1 MIPKRR
7 PVSESAIKSPDKVA
21 QSANRL
27 ILDGDVGGAL
37 ALLKSHLLQDPLET
51 RLTDLVDSL
60 LEGAGLIEFYRDLQK
75 SGPDDWRLV
84 VVLAAAYSRSGKDSL
99 AVVQLQK
106 LLRTDSDHP
115 EVWMALAECYRR
127 LDKAEL
133 ALRALNSLID
143 LQANFPKAH
152 VTRLLYL
159 LESGDLEEA
168 TAASIFSLEVK
179 DLPAELL
186 SWLDKVNLHLEQG
199 KHPPEELLQ
208 EQEEKPLP
216 KEPEPAPAVAPST
229 QELTQREKTQQLL
242 CFTNMLTI
250 MVKGGLSFSRIF
262 GILASKNCSLSSN
275 VINELEKSVMRDGEP
290 LSKAL
295 AHHPGI
301 FSDQYL
307 ALVEMGESTNLSRC
321 LDRLCEQLK
330 LEYLRNEP
338 KDDNRPALILSCRN
352 LTDALEASGNE
363 VQALA
368 WAVRA
373 CADEKIRSA
382 MQEVEKQVAS
392 GVRLAE
398 CKFPALFTPLV
409 TSLVVAHDAVGTVP
423 GAFKDLA
430 RLLTR

>member
-1 MIPKRR
+1 M
-7 PVSESAIKSPDKVA
+7 SESAIKSPDEVA
-21 QSANRL
+21 HSANRL

-37 ALLKSHLLQDPLET
+37 ALLKSHLLQDPLES

-75 SGPDDWRLV
+75 SAPDDWRLV

-115 EVWMALAECYRR
+115 EVWMALAQCYRR

-143 LQANFPKAH
+143 LQPQFPPAH

-179 DLPAELL
+179 ELPAELL

-199 KHPPEELLQ
+199 LKPPAALLE
-208 EQEEKPLP
+208 EQEEQPGP
-216 KEPEPAPAVAPST
+216 APEPEPPAPAQPTSR
-229 QELTQREKTQQLL
+229 QLSQREKTQQLL
-242 CFTNMLTI
+242 CFTQMLAI
-250 MVKGGLSFSRIF
+250 LVRGGLSFSRIF
-262 GILASKNCSLSSN
+262 GLLASKQCSLTGN
-275 VINELEKSVMRDGEP
+275 VVRDLEKSIMRDGEA
-290 LSKAL
+290 LSKAF
-295 AHHPGI
+295 ARHPEV
-301 FSDQYL
+301 FSDQYI
-307 ALVEMGESTNLSRC
+307 AMVEMGESTNLIRC

-330 LEYLRNEP
+330 LEYLRGEP
-338 KDDNRPALILSCRN
+338 KDDTRPALILSCRN
-352 LTDALEASGNE
+352 LADALEASGSE
-363 VQALA
+363 IQALA
-368 WAVRA
+368 WAARA
-373 CADEKIRSA
+373 CADEKIRVA
-382 MQEVEKQVAS
+382 IQELEKQVSS
-392 GVRLAE
+392 GIRLAE
-398 CKFPALFTPLV
+398 CKFPSIFTPLLP
-409 TSLVVAHDAVGTVP
+409 SLVAAHDAVGTTP
-423 GAFKDLA
+423 SAFKDLA

>member
-1 MIPKRR
+1 M
-7 PVSESAIKSPDKVA
+7 SESAIKSPDEVA
-21 QSANRL
+21 KSANRL

-37 ALLKSHLLQDPLET
+37 GLLKSHLLQDPLESK
-51 RLTDLVDSL
+51 LTDLVDSL
-60 LEGAGLIEFYRDLQK
+60 LEGAALIEFYRDLQK
-75 SGPDDWRLV
+75 SAPEDWRLV

-115 EVWMALAECYRR
+115 EVWMALAQCYRR

-143 LQANFPKAH
+143 LQPQFPQAH
-152 VTRLLYL
+152 ITRLLYL
-159 LESGDLEEA
+159 LDSGDLEEA

-179 DLPAELL
+179 ELPAELL

-199 KHPPEELLQ
+199 LKPPAPLLEEQQ
-208 EQEEKPLP
+208 ERVQPAA
-216 KEPEPAPAVAPST
+216 PEPAPSTPPPQPASPQQQPS
-229 QELTQREKTQQLL
+229 QREKTQQLL
-242 CFTNMLTI
+242 SFTNMLTI

-262 GILASKNCSLSSN
+262 GILASKQSSLSSS
-275 VINELEKSVMRDGEP
+275 VIKDLEKSVMRDGEP

-295 AHHPGI
+295 AHHPDI

-330 LEYLRNEP
+330 LEYLRSEP
-338 KDDNRPALILSCRN
+338 KDDTRPALILSCRN
-352 LTDALEASGNE
+352 LVDALETSGSE
-363 VQALA
+363 IQALA

-373 CADEKIRSA
+373 CADDKIRAA
-382 MQEVEKQVAS
+382 MQELEKQVSS
-392 GVRLAE
+392 GIRLAE
-398 CKFPALFTPLV
+398 CKFPAIFTPLI
-409 TSLVVAHDAVGTVP
+409 TSLLVAHDAVGTTP
-423 GAFKDLA
+423 NAFKDLA

>member
-1 MIPKRR
+1 M
-7 PVSESAIKSPDKVA
+7 SESAIKSPDEVA

-37 ALLKSHLLQDPLET
+37 ALLKSHMLQDPLASK
-51 RLTDLVDSL
+51 LSDLVDSL

-75 SGPDDWRLV
+75 SAPEDWRLV

-115 EVWMALAECYRR
+115 EVWMALAQCYRR

-143 LQANFPKAH
+143 LQPNFPKAH

-159 LESGDLEEA
+159 LDSGDLEEA

-186 SWLDKVNLHLEQG
+186 SWIDKVNLHLEQG
-199 KHPPEELLQ
+199 KRPPEELLQ
-208 EQEEKPLP
+208 EQEEKPVP
-216 KEPEPAPAVAPST
+216 KEPEPPAPAPEKATT
-229 QELTQREKTQQLL
+229 QELSQREKTQQLL

-262 GILASKNCSLSSN
+262 GILASKQCSLSSQ

-295 AHHPGI
+295 AHHPAI

-330 LEYLRNEP
+330 LEYLRSEP
-338 KDDNRPALILSCRN
+338 KDDHRPALILSCRN

-373 CADEKIRSA
+373 CADEKIRTA
-382 MQEVEKQVAS
+382 IQELEKQVAS
-392 GVRLAE
+392 GIRLAE
-398 CKFPALFTPLV
+398 CSFPALFTPLI

-423 GAFKDLA
+423 NAFKDLA

>member
-1 MIPKRR
+1 M
-7 PVSESAIKSPDKVA
+7 SESAIKSPDEVA
-21 QSANRL
+21 KGANRL

-37 ALLKSHLLQDPLET
+37 ALLKSHLLQDPLESK
-51 RLTDLVDSL
+51 LTDLVDSL

-75 SGPDDWRLV
+75 SAPEDWRLV

-115 EVWMALAECYRR
+115 EVWMALAQCYRR

-143 LQANFPKAH
+143 LQPQFPQAH
-152 VTRLLYL
+152 ITRLLYL
-159 LESGDLEEA
+159 LDSGDLEEA

-179 DLPAELL
+179 ELPAELL

-199 KHPPEELLQ
+199 LKPPAALLE
-208 EQEEKPLP
+208 EQEEKARPA
-216 KEPEPAPAVAPST
+216 EPEAVPASPPQASS
-229 QELTQREKTQQLL
+229 QQLSQREKTQQLL
-242 CFTNMLTI
+242 SFTNMLTI

-262 GILASKNCSLSSN
+262 GILASKQSSLTSS
-275 VINELEKSVMRDGEP
+275 VIKDLEKSVMRDGEP

-295 AHHPGI
+295 AHHPEI

-321 LDRLCEQLK
+321 LDRLCDQLK
-330 LEYLRNEP
+330 LEYLRSEP
-338 KDDNRPALILSCRN
+338 KDDTRPALILSCRN
-352 LTDALEASGNE
+352 LVDALEASGSE
-363 VQALA
+363 IQALA

-373 CADEKIRSA
+373 CADEKIRA
-382 MQEVEKQVAS
+382 AIQELEKQVAS
-392 GVRLAE
+392 GIRLAE
-398 CKFPALFTPLV
+398 CKFPPIFTPLI
-409 TSLVVAHDAVGTVP
+409 TSLLVAHDAVGTTP
-423 GAFKDLA
+423 TAFKDLA

>member
-1 MIPKRR
+1 M
-7 PVSESAIKSPDKVA
+7 SESAIKSPDEVA
-21 QSANRL
+21 EGANRL

-37 ALLKSHLLQDPLET
+37 ALLKSHLLQDPLES

-75 SGPDDWRLV
+75 SAPEDWRLV

-106 LLRTDSDHP
+106 LLRSDSDHP
-115 EVWMALAECYRR
+115 EVWMALAQCYRR
-127 LDKAEL
+127 LDKSEL

-143 LQANFPKAH
+143 LQPKYPQAH

-159 LESGDLEEA
+159 LESGDLVEA

-179 DLPAELL
+179 ELPAELL
-186 SWLDKVNLHLEQG
+186 SWLDKVNLYLEQG
-199 KHPPEELLQ
+199 LQPPAALLEEQQ
-208 EQEEKPLP
+208 EKAQPA
-216 KEPEPAPAVAPST
+216 EPEPASAPKPQVNS
-229 QELTQREKTQQLL
+229 QQLSQREKTQQLL

-262 GILASKNCSLSSN
+262 GILAAKQCSLSTS
-275 VINELEKSVMRDGEP
+275 VVKDLEKSVMRDGEP

-295 AHHPGI
+295 AHHPEI

-321 LDRLCEQLK
+321 LDRLCDQLK

-338 KDDNRPALILSCRN
+338 KDDTRPALILSCRN
-352 LTDALEASGNE
+352 LVDALEASGSE

-373 CADEKIRSA
+373 CADEKIRA
-382 MQEVEKQVAS
+382 AIQEVEKQVGS
-392 GVRLAE
+392 GIRLAE
-398 CKFPALFTPLV
+398 CKFPPIFTPLI
-409 TSLVVAHDAVGTVP
+409 TSLLVAHDAVGTTP
-423 GAFKDLA
+423 TAFKDLA

>member
-1 MIPKRR
+1 M
-7 PVSESAIKSPDKVA
+7 SESAIKSPDEVA
-21 QSANRL
+21 HSANRL

-37 ALLKSHLLQDPLET
+37 ALLKSHLLQDPLES

-75 SGPDDWRLV
+75 SAPDDWRLV

-115 EVWMALAECYRR
+115 EVWMALAQCYRR

-143 LQANFPKAH
+143 LQPQFPPAH

-179 DLPAELL
+179 ELPAELR

-199 KHPPEELLQ
+199 LKPPAALLE
-208 EQEEKPLP
+208 EQEEQPGP
-216 KEPEPAPAVAPST
+216 APEPEPPAPAQPTSR
-229 QELTQREKTQQLL
+229 QLSQREKTQQLL
-242 CFTNMLTI
+242 CFTQMLAI
-250 MVKGGLSFSRIF
+250 LVRGGLSFSRIF
-262 GILASKNCSLSSN
+262 GLLASKQCSMTGN
-275 VINELEKSVMRDGEP
+275 VVRDLEKSIMRDGEA
-290 LSKAL
+290 LSKAF
-295 AHHPGI
+295 ARHPEV
-301 FSDQYL
+301 FSDQYI
-307 ALVEMGESTNLSRC
+307 AMVEMGESTNLIRC

-330 LEYLRNEP
+330 LEYLRGEP
-338 KDDNRPALILSCRN
+338 KDDTRPALILSCRN
-352 LTDALEASGNE
+352 LADALEASGSE
-363 VQALA
+363 IQALA
-368 WAVRA
+368 WAARA
-373 CADEKIRSA
+373 CADEKIRVA
-382 MQEVEKQVAS
+382 IQELEKQVSS
-392 GVRLAE
+392 GIRLAE
-398 CKFPALFTPLV
+398 CKFPSIFTPLLP
-409 TSLVVAHDAVGTVP
+409 SLVAAHDAVGTTP
-423 GAFKDLA
+423 SAFKDLA

>member
-1 MIPKRR
+1 M
-7 PVSESAIKSPDKVA
+7 SESAIKSPDEVA
-21 QSANRL
+21 KSANRL

-37 ALLKSHLLQDPLET
+37 ALLKSHLLQDPLESK
-51 RLTDLVDSL
+51 LTELVDSL

-75 SGPDDWRLV
+75 SAPEDWRLV

-115 EVWMALAECYRR
+115 EVWMALAQCYRR

-143 LQANFPKAH
+143 LQPQYPQAH

-179 DLPAELL
+179 ELPPELL
-186 SWLDKVNLHLEQG
+186 SWLDKVNLYLEQG
-199 KHPPEELLQ
+199 LKPPRALLQ
-208 EQEEKPLP
+208 EQEEPAEAP
-216 KEPEPAPAVAPST
+216 AEPEPAPPQQPTT
-229 QELTQREKTQQLL
+229 QQLSQREKTQQLL
-242 CFTNMLTI
+242 CFTNMLNI
-250 MVKGGLSFSRIF
+250 LVKGGLSFSRIF
-262 GILASKNCSLSSN
+262 GLLASKQCSLSGN
-275 VINELEKSVMRDGEP
+275 VVRDLEKSIMRDGEA
-290 LSKAL
+290 LSKAF
-295 AHHPGI
+295 ARHPEI

-307 ALVEMGESTNLSRC
+307 AMVEMGESTNLSRC

-330 LEYLRNEP
+330 LEYLRGEP
-338 KDDNRPALILSCRN
+338 KDDTRPALILSCRN
-352 LTDALEASGNE
+352 LADALDASGSE
-363 VQALA
+363 IQALA
-368 WAVRA
+368 WAARA
-373 CADEKIRSA
+373 CADDKIRVA
-382 MQEVEKQVAS
+382 IQELEKQVSS

-398 CKFPALFTPLV
+398 CKFPPIFTPLI
-409 TSLVVAHDAVGTVP
+409 TSLVAAHDAVGTTP
-423 GAFKDLA
+423 SAFKDLA

>member
-1 MIPKRR
+1 M
-7 PVSESAIKSPDKVA
+7 SESAIKSPDEVA
-21 QSANRL
+21 HSANRL

-37 ALLKSHLLQDPLET
+37 ALLKSHLLQNPLES

-75 SGPDDWRLV
+75 SAPDDWRLV

-115 EVWMALAECYRR
+115 EVWMALAQCYRR

-143 LQANFPKAH
+143 LQPQFPPAH

-179 DLPAELL
+179 ELPAELR

-199 KHPPEELLQ
+199 LKPPAALLE
-208 EQEEKPLP
+208 EQEEQPGP
-216 KEPEPAPAVAPST
+216 APEPEPPAPAQPTSR
-229 QELTQREKTQQLL
+229 QLSQREKTQQLL
-242 CFTNMLTI
+242 CFTQMLAI
-250 MVKGGLSFSRIF
+250 LVRGGLSFSRIF
-262 GILASKNCSLSSN
+262 GLLASKQCSLTGN
-275 VINELEKSVMRDGEP
+275 VVRDLEKSIMRDGEA
-290 LSKAL
+290 LSKAF
-295 AHHPGI
+295 ARHPEV
-301 FSDQYL
+301 FSDQYI
-307 ALVEMGESTNLSRC
+307 AMVEMGESTNLIRC

-330 LEYLRNEP
+330 LEYLRGEP
-338 KDDNRPALILSCRN
+338 KDDTRPALILSCRN
-352 LTDALEASGNE
+352 LADALEASGSE
-363 VQALA
+363 IQALA
-368 WAVRA
+368 WAARA
-373 CADEKIRSA
+373 CADEKIRVA
-382 MQEVEKQVAS
+382 IQELEKQVSS
-392 GVRLAE
+392 GIRLAE
-398 CKFPALFTPLV
+398 CKFPSIFTPLLP
-409 TSLVVAHDAVGTVP
+409 SLVAAHDAVGTTP
-423 GAFKDLA
+423 SAFKDLA

>member
-1 MIPKRR
+1 M
-7 PVSESAIKSPDKVA
+7 SESAIKSPDEVA
-21 QSANRL
+21 HSANRL

-37 ALLKSHLLQDPLET
+37 ALLKSHLLQDPLES

-75 SGPDDWRLV
+75 SAPDDWRLV

-115 EVWMALAECYRR
+115 EVWMALAQCYRR

-143 LQANFPKAH
+143 LQPQFPPAH

-179 DLPAELL
+179 ELPAELR

-199 KHPPEELLQ
+199 LKPPAALLE
-208 EQEEKPLP
+208 EQEEQPGP
-216 KEPEPAPAVAPST
+216 APEPEPPAPAQPTSR
-229 QELTQREKTQQLL
+229 QLSQREKTQQLL
-242 CFTNMLTI
+242 CFTQMLAI
-250 MVKGGLSFSRIF
+250 LVRGGLSFSRIF
-262 GILASKNCSLSSN
+262 GLLASKQCSLTGN
-275 VINELEKSVMRDGEP
+275 VVRDLEKSIMRDGEA
-290 LSKAL
+290 LSKAF
-295 AHHPGI
+295 ARHPEV
-301 FSDQYL
+301 FSDQYI
-307 ALVEMGESTNLSRC
+307 AMVEMGESTNLIRC

-330 LEYLRNEP
+330 LEYLRGEP
-338 KDDNRPALILSCRN
+338 KDDTRPALILSCRN
-352 LTDALEASGNE
+352 LADALEASGSE
-363 VQALA
+363 IQALA
-368 WAVRA
+368 WAARA
-373 CADEKIRSA
+373 CADEKIRVA
-382 MQEVEKQVAS
+382 IQELEKQVSS
-392 GVRLAE
+392 GIRLAE
-398 CKFPALFTPLV
+398 CKFPSIFTPLLP
-409 TSLVVAHDAVGTVP
+409 SLVAAHDAVGTTP
-423 GAFKDLA
+423 SAFKDLA

>member
-1 MIPKRR
+1 M
-7 PVSESAIKSPDKVA
+7 SESAIKSPDEVA
-21 QSANRL
+21 HSANRL

-37 ALLKSHLLQDPLET
+37 ALLKSHLLQNPLES

-75 SGPDDWRLV
+75 SAPDDWRLV

-115 EVWMALAECYRR
+115 EVWMALAQCYRR

-143 LQANFPKAH
+143 LQPQFPPAH

-179 DLPAELL
+179 ELPAELL

-199 KHPPEELLQ
+199 LKPPAALLE
-208 EQEEKPLP
+208 EQEEQPGP
-216 KEPEPAPAVAPST
+216 APEPEPPAPAQPTSR
-229 QELTQREKTQQLL
+229 QLSQREKTQQLL
-242 CFTNMLTI
+242 CFTQMLAI
-250 MVKGGLSFSRIF
+250 LVRGGLSFSRIF
-262 GILASKNCSLSSN
+262 GLLASKQCSLTGN
-275 VINELEKSVMRDGEP
+275 VVRDLEKSIMRDGEA
-290 LSKAL
+290 LSKAF
-295 AHHPGI
+295 ARHPEV
-301 FSDQYL
+301 FSDQYI
-307 ALVEMGESTNLSRC
+307 AMVEMGESTNLIRC

-330 LEYLRNEP
+330 LEYLRGEP
-338 KDDNRPALILSCRN
+338 KDDTRPALILSCRN
-352 LTDALEASGNE
+352 LADALEASGSE
-363 VQALA
+363 IQALA
-368 WAVRA
+368 WAARA
-373 CADEKIRSA
+373 CADEKIRVA
-382 MQEVEKQVAS
+382 IQELEKQVSS
-392 GVRLAE
+392 GIRLAE
-398 CKFPALFTPLV
+398 CKFPSIFTPLLP
-409 TSLVVAHDAVGTVP
+409 SLVAAHDAVGTTP
-423 GAFKDLA
+423 SAFKDLA

>member
-7 PVSESAIKSPDKVA
+7 PVSESAIKSPEEVA

-27 ILDGDVGGAL
+27 ILEGDVNGAL
-37 ALLKSHLLQDPLET
+37 ALLKSRLLQDPLET

-106 LLRTDSDHP
+106 LLRTNSDHP
-115 EVWMALAECYRR
+115 EVWMALAQCYRR

-143 LQANFPKAH
+143 LQSNFPKAH

-179 DLPAELL
+179 DLPADLL
-186 SWLDKVNLHLEQG
+186 SWLDKVNLYLEQG
-199 KHPPEELLQ
+199 KRPPEELLE
-208 EQEEKPLP
+208 EQEEKPAP
-216 KEPEPAPAVAPST
+216 KEPVPEKAST
-229 QELTQREKTQQLL
+229 QELTQRDKTQQLL

-262 GILASKNCSLSSN
+262 GILASKNCSLSGN

-338 KDDNRPALILSCRN
+338 KDDHRPALILSCRN

-373 CADEKIRSA
+373 CSDEKIRA
-382 MQEVEKQVAS
+382 AIQELEKQVAS

-398 CKFPALFTPLV
+398 CKFPAVFSPLI
-409 TSLVVAHDAVGTVP
+409 TSLVVAHDSVGTVP